1 MHMMTVVEKNNK
13 MVMRMMM
20 NLLVLLLPVLVV
32 VIVTAGM
39 KLFTASTTNRSY
51 VLSVDAFSYD
61 FPARQQQ
68 HQKQHQHHRSPSSF
82 VLRINT
88 KDMNNAVHFSS
99 SSSMLSLSSSFN
111 DDNNEENKSIRNNS
125 MDSTTTTYSRRQA
138 FQRSSAATAA
148 AVASAAG
155 IVAGRGGIG
164 SMMVPVAAANAAT
177 TTTSKNDSKQL
188 NLSNDDIM
196 KIIQKD
202 MTENQFLVNGQ
213 LTRSIYDE
221 SSTFQDEIDTYQLD
235 KWIDGTSK
243 LFDSSRSK
251 VVLVDNSLQI
261 MSNPGASSEGRNM
274 MNGIEFR
281 FVEYLCFNI
290 PFVKPIVYLSGKLE
304 LKRNPETGLITSY
317 QEKWDQNI
325 YEVLSKKSKLFSS
338 NISNQELDNELDLF
352 YKMNANNI
360 SKK

>member
-1 MHMMTVVEKNNK
+1 
-13 MVMRMMM
+13 
-20 NLLVLLLPVLVV
+20 LLVLLLPVLVI

-61 FPARQQQ
+61 LPACQQQ
-68 HQKQHQHHRSPSSF
+68 HQKQHPHHRSPSSF
-82 VLRINT
+82 VLRIDT
-88 KDMNNAVHFSS
+88 KDMNNAVHISS

-111 DDNNEENKSIRNNS
+111 DDNNEENKSIRNKS

-148 AVASAAG
+148 AFASASAAG
-155 IVAGRGGIG
+155 IFAGRGGIG
-164 SMMVPVAAANAAT
+164 SMMVPVAAANAATATT

-251 VVLVDNSLQI
+251 VVLVDNSLKI
-261 MSNPGASSEGRNM
+261 MSNPGASSEGSTM

-325 YEVLSKKSKLFSS
+325 YEVLSEKSKLFSS

>member
-1 MHMMTVVEKNNK
+1 MMHLSSQQSYQYGVNNNFINNDID
-13 MVMRMMM
+13 VD
-20 NLLVLLLPVLVV
+20 
-32 VIVTAGM
+32 VIVTIEEPDDTSDLMLHLEDAIM
-39 KLFTASTTNRSY
+39 PLYAS
-51 VLSVDAFSYD
+51 L
-61 FPARQQQ
+61 P
-68 HQKQHQHHRSPSSF
+68 
-82 VLRINT
+82 
-88 KDMNNAVHFSS
+88 
-99 SSSMLSLSSSFN
+99 
-111 DDNNEENKSIRNNS
+111 
-125 MDSTTTTYSRRQA
+125 TTTTTS
-138 FQRSSAATAA
+138 
-148 AVASAAG
+148 
-155 IVAGRGGIG
+155 
-164 SMMVPVAAANAAT
+164 
-177 TTTSKNDSKQL
+177 SKNDSKQL

-261 MSNPGASSEGRNM
+261 MSNPGASSEGSTM

-338 NISNQELDNELDLF
+338 NISNQELNNELDLF